1 MTQPEKETIVEES
14 KVFLSEY
21 IAPWALPNEE
31 IPVHLVWT
39 SEKRFDEIHIL
50 PATNMVVK
58 ELYNVKDSASS
69 KSATIVKKLYS
80 PNFVGFTVVS
90 NEVTEKKHEKKEIMV
105 RFFIGGKVVYS
116 RSFIANVYRPELSII
131 EKPDILVL
139 RDNLD
144 LKELLNIS
152 LKISGF
158 GSIEVSTEVSFGGR
172 FEPNI
177 EPLFQELARRV
188 SAIARKDN
196 FLNAKNSVDVIP
208 TSRDAV
214 SKKKKEIEVNP
225 LFIRKTTRELI
236 DQLKKG
242 EFTTLNESDVE
253 DFKKWVEKEENKEN
267 MQRVL
272 AEHLENI
279 IVESILYYFNKYPT
293 EGVALYGGHPSVIVK
308 SAVEELRIRFKYRDS
323 MLNEYEPKSVT
334 IPIRDLREN
343 KTQELK
349 IPVNMKW
356 IHEQINPIVD
366 EVRC

>member
-1 MTQPEKETIVEES
+1 M
-14 KVFLSEY
+14 L
-21 IAPWALPNEE
+21 
-31 IPVHLVWT
+31 
-39 SEKRFDEIHIL
+39 
-50 PATNMVVK
+50 VK
-58 ELYNVKDSASS
+58 ELHNVKDSTTSNS
-69 KSATIVKKLYS
+69 GTIVKKLYS
-80 PNFVGFTVVS
+80 PNFVGFTVIS
-90 NEVTEKKHEKKEIMV
+90 NEVTEKKHEKKEVIV
-105 RFFIGGKVVYS
+105 RFLADGRVVYS

-131 EKPDILVL
+131 EKPDSLVL

-158 GSIEVSTEVSFGGR
+158 GSIEVSTEVSFGGK

-188 SAIARKDN
+188 SAMTRKSDL
-196 FLNAKNSVDVIP
+196 LNAQNSVDVIP
-208 TSRDAV
+208 TSKDAV
-214 SKKKKEIEVNP
+214 SKKKKGIEIDP

-236 DQLKKG
+236 DQMKKG
-242 EFTTLNESDVE
+242 EFTTINESDVE
-253 DFKKWVEKEENKEN
+253 GFKKWVEKEENKEK

-279 IVESILYYFNKYPT
+279 IIESILYYFNKYPT

-323 MLNEYEPKSVT
+323 MLNEYEPKSVI
-334 IPIRDLREN
+334 IPIHDLREN

-349 IPVNMKW
+349 IPINMKW
-356 IHEQINPIVD
+356 IHEQLNPLVD
-366 EVRC
+366 EVKC